1 MLRQGWLTVALLLAF
16 FAPSYAQE
24 VQWQQ
29 NFAAAQAQAKEQQR
43 PMLLDF
49 GTTNCTWCR
58 RLEATTFRDPAVM
71 KTLAERFITVKIDA
85 ERDPQLTQSYGVN
98 AFPTLVFLSPEGR
111 VIGKQEGYVEAPRF
125 SLQLERAIRE
135 SGPPPEKPMLL
146 TRRTLPVAI
155 ADAKRVREAG
165 RLLAVAQDDYRAGQY
180 VLSLERC
187 KQIIVGYSDTPAE
200 PEAQRLAADIK
211 ADPEKS
217 RQVRVGLS
225 NTLAEIYLTGA
236 ETAVKEGR
244 LHAAEAL
251 LERVQQCCPE
261 SPYAGTATEMLN
273 RLRTKPATEAAPGK

>member
-1 MLRQGWLTVALLLAF
+1 
-16 FAPSYAQE
+16 
-24 VQWQQ
+24 
-29 NFAAAQAQAKEQQR
+29 
-43 PMLLDF
+43 
-49 GTTNCTWCR
+49 
-58 RLEATTFRDPAVM
+58 
-71 KTLAERFITVKIDA
+71 
-85 ERDPQLTQSYGVN
+85 
-98 AFPTLVFLSPEGR
+98 
-111 VIGKQEGYVEAPRF
+111 
-125 SLQLERAIRE
+125 
-135 SGPPPEKPMLL
+135 MLL